1 MGARGTVSPTA
12 GSCPYPSY
20 RPGGRKGWE
29 GAVQAGAVKC
39 RGRVGSLPP
48 SRDEEPRPQ
57 EAKCWWSA
65 GGAQIP
71 PPGWGSSDP
80 TSRLRELGSH
90 LQAGHWRQQAWT
102 PTPHSTAHVPSP
114 ETWPASPSRGLAV
127 RTGSA
132 LDQTWPSMRGAR
144 LTGRL
149 GWLVHG

>member
-48 SRDEEPRPQ
+48 SRDEEPRSQ

-65 GGAQIP
+65 GGARIP

-80 TSRLRELGSH
+80 TSRRAIGSSRPGHQLHTVLRMSQALRHGQPPPAVALLSGQVQHWTRPGPACEEHVSLVGLG
-90 LQAGHWRQQAWT
+90 
-102 PTPHSTAHVPSP
+102 
-114 ETWPASPSRGLAV
+114 
-127 RTGSA
+127 
-132 LDQTWPSMRGAR
+132 
-144 LTGRL
+144 
-149 GWLVHG
+149 GWYMVEHF